1 MNGLN
6 VCLSL
11 ILINVYV
18 KFKFIVMS
26 FRFSKIPRS
35 YGRTCRT
42 VHVKDVVQRL
52 FADSDGVQR
61 VSFVSVDNADVCAK
75 IPRPEDYS
83 LENLLRA
90 GVPLKTE
97 NASILDGDLPS
108 EEQINKI
115 VDSLPDSQTETN
127 PE

>member
-1 MNGLN
+1 MP
-6 VCLSL
+6 
-11 ILINVYV
+11 
-18 KFKFIVMS
+18 

-35 YGRTCRT
+35 FGRSCRT

-52 FADSDGVQR
+52 LADSAGVQR
-61 VSFVSVDNADVCAK
+61 VSFVSVDNADVCLK

-97 NASILDGDLPS
+97 NASILDGDSPS
-108 EEQINKI
+108 EDQISKI
-115 VDSLPDSQTETN
+115 VDSLPDFQTVTD

>member
-1 MNGLN
+1 MLN
-6 VCLSL
+6 L
-11 ILINVYV
+11 I
-18 KFKFIVMS
+18 FIVMS

-35 YGRTCRT
+35 YGRSCRT

-52 FADSDGVQR
+52 LADSAGVQR
-61 VSFVSVDNADVCAK
+61 VSFVSVDNADVCSK
-75 IPRPEDYS
+75 IPRPVDYS

-97 NASILDGDLPS
+97 NASILDGVSPS

-115 VDSLPDSQTETN
+115 VDSLPDSHSETN

>member
-1 MNGLN
+1 
-6 VCLSL
+6 
-11 ILINVYV
+11 
-18 KFKFIVMS
+18 MS

-35 YGRTCRT
+35 YGRSCRT
-42 VHVKDVVQRL
+42 VHVKDFVQRL
-52 FADSDGVQR
+52 LVDSAGVKR
-61 VSFVSVDNADVCAK
+61 VSFVSVDNAEVCSQ
-75 IPRPEDYS
+75 IPHPEDYS

-90 GVPLKTE
+90 GVPLQIE

>member
-1 MNGLN
+1 
-6 VCLSL
+6 
-11 ILINVYV
+11 
-18 KFKFIVMS
+18 MS

-35 YGRTCRT
+35 VGRSCRT
-42 VHVKDVVQRL
+42 LPVKDVVQRL
-52 FADSDGVQR
+52 LADSAGVQR
-61 VSFVSVDNADVCAK
+61 VQFVSVDNADVCSK

-97 NASILDGDLPS
+97 NASILDVDVPS
-108 EEQINKI
+108 EEQISKI
-115 VDSLPDSQTETN
+115 VDSLPESNVETK

>member
-1 MNGLN
+1 MLN
-6 VCLSL
+6 LNL
-11 ILINVYV
+11 
-18 KFKFIVMS
+18 IVMS

-35 YGRTCRT
+35 YGRSCRT

-52 FADSDGVQR
+52 LADSDGVQR
-61 VSFVSVDNADVCAK
+61 VSFVSVDNADVCSK
-75 IPRPEDYS
+75 IPCPEDYS

-97 NASILDGDLPS
+97 NASILDGDSPS
-108 EEQINKI
+108 EDQILKI
-115 VDSLPDSQTETN
+115 VDSLPDSKIETK

>member
-1 MNGLN
+1 MLN
-6 VCLSL
+6 LNL
-11 ILINVYV
+11 
-18 KFKFIVMS
+18 IVMS

-35 YGRTCRT
+35 YGRSCRT

-52 FADSDGVQR
+52 LADSAGVQR
-61 VSFVSVDNADVCAK
+61 VSFVSVDNAVVCAK
-75 IPRPEDYS
+75 IPRPDDYS

-108 EEQINKI
+108 DEQISTF
-115 VDSLPDSQTETN
+115 VDSLPDSQTVTN

>member
-1 MNGLN
+1 
-6 VCLSL
+6 
-11 ILINVYV
+11 
-18 KFKFIVMS
+18 MS

-35 YGRTCRT
+35 YGRSCRT

-52 FADSDGVQR
+52 LVDSAGVQR
-61 VSFVSVDNADVCAK
+61 VSFVSVDNTELCSQ
-75 IPRPEDYS
+75 IPHPEDYS

-90 GVPLKTE
+90 GVPLKIE
-97 NASILDGDLPS
+97 NASLLDGDLPS
-108 EEQINKI
+108 EELINKI

>member
-1 MNGLN
+1 
-6 VCLSL
+6 
-11 ILINVYV
+11 
-18 KFKFIVMS
+18 MS

-35 YGRTCRT
+35 YGRSCRT

-52 FADSDGVQR
+52 LADSAGVQR
-61 VSFVSVDNADVCAK
+61 VSFVSVDNADVCSK

-97 NASILDGDLPS
+97 NASILDGDSPS
-108 EEQINKI
+108 EDQISKI
-115 VDSLPDSQTETN
+115 VDSLPDSQTVTN

>member
-1 MNGLN
+1 MLN
-6 VCLSL
+6 LNL
-11 ILINVYV
+11 
-18 KFKFIVMS
+18 IVMS

-35 YGRTCRT
+35 YGRSCFT

-52 FADSDGVQR
+52 LADSDGVQR
-61 VSFVSVDNADVCAK
+61 VSFVSVDNADVCSK

-83 LENLLRA
+83 LENLLRS

-97 NASILDGDLPS
+97 NASILDVDSPS
-108 EEQINKI
+108 EEQISKF
-115 VDSLPDSQTETN
+115 VDSLPDSATETN

>member
-1 MNGLN
+1 MNVLN

-35 YGRTCRT
+35 YGRSCRT
-42 VHVKDVVQRL
+42 LHVKDVVQRL
-52 FADSDGVQR
+52 LADSAGVQR

-75 IPRPEDYS
+75 IPRPDDYS

-97 NASILDGDLPS
+97 NASILDGDSPS
-108 EEQINKI
+108 EEQISKI
-115 VDSLPDSQTETN
+115 VDSLPDSQTEIN
-127 PE
+127 PD

>member
-1 MNGLN
+1 
-6 VCLSL
+6 
-11 ILINVYV
+11 
-18 KFKFIVMS
+18 MS

-35 YGRTCRT
+35 FGRSCRT
-42 VHVKDVVQRL
+42 LPVKDVVQRL
-52 FADSDGVQR
+52 LADSAGVQR
-61 VSFVSVDNADVCAK
+61 VQFVSVDNADVCSK

-97 NASILDGDLPS
+97 NASILDVDVPS
-108 EEQINKI
+108 EEQISKI
-115 VDSLPDSQTETN
+115 VDSLPESNVETK

>member
-1 MNGLN
+1 
-6 VCLSL
+6 
-11 ILINVYV
+11 
-18 KFKFIVMS
+18 MS
-26 FRFSKIPRS
+26 FRFSQLPKS
-35 YGRTCRT
+35 YGRSCMT

-52 FADSDGVQR
+52 NADASGVQR

-75 IPRPEDYS
+75 IPSPDDYS

-97 NASILDGDLPS
+97 NASILDVDVPS
-108 EEQINKI
+108 EEQISKI
-115 VDSLPDSQTETN
+115 VDSLPDSKLDTKPVTN

>member
-1 MNGLN
+1 MLN
-6 VCLSL
+6 LNL
-11 ILINVYV
+11 
-18 KFKFIVMS
+18 IVMS

-35 YGRTCRT
+35 YGRSCRT

-52 FADSDGVQR
+52 LADTDGVQR
-61 VSFVSVDNADVCAK
+61 VSYVSVDNADVCSK
-75 IPRPEDYS
+75 IPHPDDYS

-97 NASILDGDLPS
+97 NASILDGDSPS

-115 VDSLPDSQTETN
+115 VDSLPDSHSETKTE
-127 PE
+127 

>member
-1 MNGLN
+1 
-6 VCLSL
+6 
-11 ILINVYV
+11 
-18 KFKFIVMS
+18 MS

-35 YGRTCRT
+35 YGRSCCT

-52 FADSDGVQR
+52 LADSAGVQR
-61 VSFVSVDNADVCAK
+61 VSFVSLDNSDVCAN
-75 IPRPEDYS
+75 IPRPDDYS

-97 NASILDGDLPS
+97 NASILDGDSPS

-115 VDSLPDSQTETN
+115 VDSLPDLQFETK

>member
-1 MNGLN
+1 MLN
-6 VCLSL
+6 L
-11 ILINVYV
+11 I
-18 KFKFIVMS
+18 FIVMS

-35 YGRTCRT
+35 YGRSCRT

-52 FADSDGVQR
+52 LSDSVGVQR
-61 VSFVSVDNADVCAK
+61 VSFVSVDNSDVCLK

-90 GVPLKTE
+90 GVPLKIE
-97 NASILDGDLPS
+97 NASILDGDSPS
-108 EEQINKI
+108 EEQISKI
-115 VDSLPDSQTETN
+115 VDSLPDSQIETK